1 MDLSSLMDLVMSV
14 GLHTTDGGTRWIFFS
29 WIPFRQACLW
39 GLCFPIKCILII
51 GSYLQLPLEWILQF
65 KLPSQLKRNMK
76 RIRLEQPIFFI
87 HCLIGNTAKV
97 SSLLLLLYFQL
108 PLFLSY
114 LKVHFYLRLVE
125 TTCPFTGKNFFERV
139 TLGSGFWLLTNQV
152 GSDLWEKWCVRQF
165 PPRPVLLC
173 K

>member
-1 MDLSSLMDLVMSV
+1 MN
-14 GLHTTDGGTRWIFFS
+14 
-29 WIPFRQACLW
+29 PFQASISW
-39 GLCFPIKCILII
+39 GLCFPIKWILII

-125 TTCPFTGKNFFERV
+125 TTRSFTGKNFFWASD
-139 TLGSGFWLLTNQV
+139 LGSGFWLLTNQV

-165 PPRPVLLC
+165 PLCLVLLW